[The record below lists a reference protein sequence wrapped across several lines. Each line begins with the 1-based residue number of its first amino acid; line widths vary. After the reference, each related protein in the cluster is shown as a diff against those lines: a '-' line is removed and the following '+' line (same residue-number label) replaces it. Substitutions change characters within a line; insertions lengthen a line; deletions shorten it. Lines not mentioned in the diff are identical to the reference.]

1 MNRIDLFCLFI
12 CLLWFLLIIV
22 AVRGG
27 KIKDEE
33 KGRDDD
39 SVEIC

>member
-1 MNRIDLFCLFI
+1 MNRIDLFCVFI
-12 CLLWFLLIIV
+12 FCLLWFLLIIV

-27 KIKDEE
+27 KIKDGE

-39 SVEIC
+39 SH